1 MVLLGLV
8 AVIIAI
14 VLVIVRPGSSQGD
27 EPDAAVAP
35 TSSATP
41 AATDAAEPPPTVIPT
56 EPVAADGDACAGKN
70 VVVEAVTDKTVYEA
84 GEQPQLSVT
93 ITNTGKNTCVLNAGT
108 KAQVF
113 TISSG
118 SDVYWTSTDCQV
130 DPIDA
135 EVSLTP
141 DTPIS
146 STVPL
151 LWDRT
156 RSSPDTCEGGRE
168 AAPAGGASYHLSVSV
183 DGFESDTTKQFLLY

>member
-27 EPDAAVAP
+27 EPDAAGAP

-56 EPVAADGDACAGKN
+56 EPVAADGDACAEKN